1 MLHKCKKNKYR
12 LLLFSLAVGEPICI
26 HFTGCILVEK
36 LKVPTSLHLIF
47 IFIKSIQKPIYIQAI
62 FTLGFSFTCS
72 PFLFISIFSSPS
84 FPLALS
90 LSVFLSIFV
99 YLSFLRSAFH
109 VNPLGGVAEGGL
121 MASLFGV
128 LAAVLLQLLG
138 GYTGSTAQASVAGGH
153 SSSFAI
159 FSSFF

>member
-1 MLHKCKKNKYR
+1 M
-12 LLLFSLAVGEPICI
+12 LFSLAVGEPICI

-72 PFLFISIFSSPS
+72 LFLFISIFSPLS
-84 FPLALS
+84 FPLARS
-90 LSVFLSIFV
+90 LSFCLSFFFFV